1 MSTMSQDLRYAIRG
15 LRKAPRFTAVAV
27 TALALG
33 IGAATATYSV
43 VHAVLLRDLPYHEPD
58 RLVMV
63 WPEVNANKAMA
74 ALAETEMASL
84 AQVSGISRWTL
95 TLTGF
100 GDPLEIVGTLVSTNH
115 FGLVGTRP
123 ALGRDFR
130 QGDDLPGAAG
140 VAILSH
146 EFWTRAFAADTEV
159 VGQTVQISGAEYDRR
174 TVIGV
179 MPRSYR
185 PLTGDTDVW
194 VPLEGDPA
202 LGIEEDQSWYVNER
216 VARLAPG
223 ATVAL
228 ANEQIQAHARQ
239 VQARLP
245 TIYDEED
252 ASTATVQPLQEFVAG
267 RTGSVLWI
275 AFGAVSLVLLIAC
288 ANVSNLLLAR
298 GEARARTL
306 SVRAALGASRGRVA
320 SMLLAESS
328 LLGLVGGGLGVG
340 LAFALV
346 EMIVRLAPA
355 DFPRIAEVELSGGV
369 LLYAVV
375 ATIGST
381 LIAGVVPASRASR
394 VDGSTCLGGSVRG
407 TGTRVTGRLTSVL
420 VGTQV
425 ALAVVVAVGAGL
437 MLRSLGELLA
447 VDPGIDGTHVLTLRP
462 IPPGG
467 RYTDGDA
474 FRSYYGDVI
483 EQIAA
488 VPGVESV
495 GAIQLLPGTDGNWSF
510 PTFPQGVDLAEGS
523 PTPSVNFRAV
533 RPDYFETVRIPLR
546 DGRLITTYDHGD
558 SEAVAVVNEAFVDRF
573 WAGQSPLGRSV

>member
-1 MSTMSQDLRYAIRG
+1 MTDKESRALLVYRLSLSLLPPEFRDRWGRDMEGLFAHRMREAGRSPWHMTWVWCRALVDIATHAVLERTGREGRGRGGMSTMSQDLRYAIRG

-123 ALGRDFR
+123 ALGRDIR

-179 MPRSYR
+179 MPRGYR

-216 VARLAPG
+216 VARLAPV

-267 RTGSVLWI
+267 RTGSVLWV

-355 DFPRIAEVELSGGV
+355 DFSRIAEVELSGGV

-425 ALAVVVAVGAGL
+425 ALAVVVAVGGRAHATVVGGAP
-437 MLRSLGELLA
+437 RGR
-447 VDPGIDGTHVLTLRP
+447 PGNRRHSSAD
-462 IPPGG
+462 
-467 RYTDGDA
+467 
-474 FRSYYGDVI
+474 
-483 EQIAA
+483 
-488 VPGVESV
+488 
-495 GAIQLLPGTDGNWSF
+495 
-510 PTFPQGVDLAEGS
+510 
-523 PTPSVNFRAV
+523 
-533 RPDYFETVRIPLR
+533 FETHPAR
-546 DGRLITTYDHGD
+546 
-558 SEAVAVVNEAFVDRF
+558 
-573 WAGQSPLGRSV
+573 RSVHRWRRIQIVLRGRDRADRGRAGC